1 MQLVATG
8 LSKPGYVTATTIMGL
23 ENVLD
28 HVENWQVDW
37 GRQRGRDPQ
46 LYWLRVFGE
55 PDLHGPW
62 SWRFGGHHVSVQH
75 LVLDGEVG
83 ASSPCFLGWFR
94 AANACPTTNPTTKNA
109 TMARREPSP
118 VSGHSA
124 GAAIVSTAIA
134 ATGIS
139 TMASVAA
146 GLAIRSATRGDTAP
160 IAMPPANGAS
170 TDVAITSAIPAGA
183 TSTDR
188 PYTTPTRYA
197 ASGTVATDSTASST
211 IRPTAYGM

>member
-1 MQLVATG
+1 MSPGQQSRAMQLVATG
-8 LSKPGYVTATTIMGL
+8 LSKPGYVTATTIVGL

-28 HVENWQVDW
+28 HVEKWQVDC

-55 PDLHGPW
+55 PDLHGAW

-83 ASSPCFLGWFR
+83 AAPRVSSVGSEPP
-94 AANACPTTNPTTKNA
+94 NACPTTNPTIKNA
-109 TMARREPSP
+109 TMARREPSR

-139 TMASVAA
+139 TMASMAA
-146 GLAIRSATRGDTAP
+146 GLAIRSATRGDTARSLCR
-160 IAMPPANGAS
+160 PP
-170 TDVAITSAIPAGA
+170 TEPA
-183 TSTDR
+183 
-188 PYTTPTRYA
+188 P
-197 ASGTVATDSTASST
+197 VWQ
-211 IRPTAYGM
+211 